1 MLNWL
6 RIIFFS
12 AIALGAGMLITL
24 AAGGSNS
31 ADFERYFPVLLVI
44 NIFATLTLFA
54 FVVAITYRMAMRLK
68 KGAFG
73 SKMSAKLA
81 LAMSATALIPCL
93 LIYLVSNQFIG
104 RSIDSWF
111 DVRIEQAL
119 DSGVAFS
126 SEIIDRQQKS
136 LRQTALRIASIIAAT
151 SKADRAVTLDRL
163 RETTNAASA
172 IVFSPTGE
180 MLLSSF
186 SPTAATIIDRPS
198 VEQLEKAAVNNGIY
212 MLEGDQLETDEVLR
226 IRSIVPLEM
235 STSLKPSSFLQLT
248 QLIPRE
254 YAGHT
259 FDLVQGYR
267 NYQEL
272 VLAREGLRNI
282 YGVTLTL
289 TMVLAVLGAVAL
301 ALSFARTVTAPVL
314 QLAKG
319 TRKVAE
325 GDLRPIREFGG
336 KSEINALTKSFNVM
350 VAQVA
355 EARATIEKQK
365 KQAEEARANLE
376 LILEN
381 LSSGV
386 IVTDDRLTVM
396 QANASAADIL
406 HTADLAAGLPLTSIA
421 PEFARSLTEKIQIA
435 DKEDD
440 IRFELELARHDVDA
454 PLFLFIR
461 AARLE
466 GDALRRGWVIVFD
479 DISTVLEAQRAVAWG
494 EVARRLAH
502 EIKNPLTPIR
512 LATERL
518 EMKLAGKLNE
528 KDAALLT
535 RTSRTI
541 ITQVDAMKQMVN
553 DFRDYAKLPAAVLVP
568 MDINAFVRELEEF
581 YATAGTPLVVSLE
594 EGLPPIA
601 GDAGQLR
608 QVVHNIVGNAVDAT
622 QGLEH
627 PEIRLTTSG
636 VHRPDGK
643 IEAVRITIED
653 NGPGFSANILARAF
667 EPYTTTKPTGTGL
680 GLPMVKKIV
689 EEHHGR
695 ITIGNRTDLTGAV
708 LGAQIVI
715 VVPRMPPA
723 STADAAPDQNARMLV

>member
-1 MLNWL
+1 MMLNWL

-12 AIALGAGMLITL
+12 AVALGAGMLITL

-31 ADFERYFPVLLVI
+31 AEFERYFPILLVI

-54 FVVAITYRMAMRLK
+54 FVVAIIYRMCVRLK
-68 KGAFG
+68 KGVFG
-73 SKMSAKLA
+73 SKMSARLA
-81 LAMSATALIPCL
+81 LTMSAAAILPCL
-93 LIYLVSNQFIG
+93 LIYMVSSQFIG

-126 SEIIDRQQKS
+126 SEIIDREQKS
-136 LRQTALRIASIIAAT
+136 LRQTALRIASIINAT
-151 SKADRAVTLDRL
+151 SKSDRAVALDRM

-180 MLLSSF
+180 ILLSSF

-198 VEQLEKAAVNNGIY
+198 VEQLDKAATNNGIY
-212 MLEGDQLETDEVLR
+212 MLEGDQLESDDVLR
-226 IRSIVPLEM
+226 IRALVPLEM
-235 STSLKPSSFLQLT
+235 ATSLKPSSFLQLT

-259 FDLVQGYR
+259 FDLIQGYR

-272 VLAREGLRNI
+272 VLARSGLRNI

-289 TMVLAVLGAVAL
+289 TMVLAVLGAVTL
-301 ALSFARTVTAPVL
+301 ALTFARDVTAPVQ

-319 TRKVAE
+319 TRRVAE
-325 GDLRPIREFGG
+325 GDLQPIKEFAG
-336 KSEINALTKSFNVM
+336 KSEINALTQSFNVM

-355 EARATIEKQK
+355 EAQTTIKKQK
-365 KQAEEARANLE
+365 IQAEEARANLE

-386 IVTDDRLTVM
+386 IVTDERLTVAQVNGAAAKILRTEALTAGM
-396 QANASAADIL
+396 PLASIV
-406 HTADLAAGLPLTSIA
+406 
-421 PEFARSLTEKIQIA
+421 PEFAQALTDQIQIA
-435 DKEDD
+435 DKNKD
-440 IRFELELARHDVDA
+440 IRFELELPRRDVDA
-454 PLFLFIR
+454 SIFLFIR

-466 GDALRRGWVIVFD
+466 IDAGRRGWVIVFD

-512 LATERL
+512 LSAERL
-518 EMKLAGKLNE
+518 EMKLADKLSD
-528 KDAALLT
+528 KDAALLH

-553 DFRDYAKLPAAVLVP
+553 DFRDYAKLPEAVLVP
-568 MDINAFVRELEEF
+568 MNINAFFRELEEF
-581 YATAGTPLVVSLE
+581 YATAGTPLSVSLE
-594 EGLPPIA
+594 EGLPAIA

-608 QVVHNIVGNAVDAT
+608 QVMHNLVGNAMDAT
-622 QGLEH
+622 SGCAKR
-627 PEIRLTTSG
+627 EIHLTTTG
-636 VHRPDGK
+636 LRRPDGK
-643 IEAVRITIED
+643 IEAVRVVLED
-653 NGPGFSANILARAF
+653 NGSGFSPNILARAF

-680 GLPMVKKIV
+680 GLPMVKKII

-695 ITIGNRTDLTGAV
+695 ITIGNRTDLQGNV

-715 VVPRMPPA
+715 VLPRAPA
-723 STADAAPDQNARMLV
+723 AT

>member
-1 MLNWL
+1 M
-6 RIIFFS
+6 
-12 AIALGAGMLITL
+12 
-24 AAGGSNS
+24 
-31 ADFERYFPVLLVI
+31 
-44 NIFATLTLFA
+44 
-54 FVVAITYRMAMRLK
+54 
-68 KGAFG
+68 
-73 SKMSAKLA
+73 
-81 LAMSATALIPCL
+81 
-93 LIYLVSNQFIG
+93 
-104 RSIDSWF
+104 
-111 DVRIEQAL
+111 
-119 DSGVAFS
+119 
-126 SEIIDRQQKS
+126 
-136 LRQTALRIASIIAAT
+136 
-151 SKADRAVTLDRL
+151 
-163 RETTNAASA
+163 
-172 IVFSPTGE
+172 
-180 MLLSSF
+180 
-186 SPTAATIIDRPS
+186 
-198 VEQLEKAAVNNGIY
+198 
-212 MLEGDQLETDEVLR
+212 
-226 IRSIVPLEM
+226 
-235 STSLKPSSFLQLT
+235 
-248 QLIPRE
+248 
-254 YAGHT
+254 
-259 FDLVQGYR
+259 
-267 NYQEL
+267 
-272 VLAREGLRNI
+272 
-282 YGVTLTL
+282 
-289 TMVLAVLGAVAL
+289 
-301 ALSFARTVTAPVL
+301 
-314 QLAKG
+314 
-319 TRKVAE
+319 
-325 GDLRPIREFGG
+325 
-336 KSEINALTKSFNVM
+336 
-350 VAQVA
+350 
-355 EARATIEKQK
+355 
-365 KQAEEARANLE
+365 
-376 LILEN
+376 
-381 LSSGV
+381 
-386 IVTDDRLTVM
+386 
-396 QANASAADIL
+396 
-406 HTADLAAGLPLTSIA
+406 
-421 PEFARSLTEKIQIA
+421 
-435 DKEDD
+435 
-440 IRFELELARHDVDA
+440 
-454 PLFLFIR
+454 
-461 AARLE
+461 
-466 GDALRRGWVIVFD
+466 
-479 DISTVLEAQRAVAWG
+479 LEAQRAVAWG